1 MKLKISEKI
10 VNGVIY
16 TILILIGFMM
26 IYPFWNAM
34 VISLNVGTDTA
45 RGGLTFWPRQFTLD
59 NYKVVFA
66 RPEIMRAF
74 RISIFRTVIA
84 TVLGTLVNAMLAYGL
99 SKKELMGRK
108 FFTTVCIFTMYFNGG
123 LIPFFLLIRNVGLL
137 NSFWTMVIPFL
148 VNVWYMVI
156 FRTFFTQI
164 PKGLEESALIDGCNY
179 LQIFTRIVLPVSKPV
194 IATIT
199 LFTAVYHWNEWFN
212 ASVFIR
218 NDRLLPIQAV
228 LRQIINSN
236 IMQDLDNAS
245 GAAMDALRRTST
257 FTTQS
262 LVMSAMMVATI
273 PIILVYPFVQKY
285 FVQGVMIGSLKE

>member
-1 MKLKISEKI
+1 M
-10 VNGVIY
+10 NGIIY
-16 TILILIGFMM
+16 ATLIAIGFIM

-34 VISLNVGTDTA
+34 VISLNVGADTA
-45 RGGLTFWPRQFTLD
+45 KGGLTFWPRQWTLE
-59 NYKVVFA
+59 NYKVVFE
-66 RPEIMRAF
+66 RPEIMSAF
-74 RISIFRTVIA
+74 KISVFRTVMA
-84 TVLGTLVNAMLAYGL
+84 TVLGTTVNAMLAYGL

-108 FFTTVCIFTMYFNGG
+108 FFTAVCIFTMYFGGG
-123 LIPFFLLIRNVGLL
+123 LIPFFLVIRNIGLL
-137 NSFWTMVIPFL
+137 NSFWAMVIPFL

-179 LQIFTRIVLPVSKPV
+179 LQIFTKIVLPVSKPV

-199 LFTAVYHWNEWFN
+199 LFTAVHHWNEWFN
-212 ASVFIR
+212 ASVFIT
-218 NDRLLPIQAV
+218 NSKLLPIQAV

-236 IMQDLDNAS
+236 VMQELDNAN
-245 GAAMDALRRTST
+245 GAAMDAMRRATT